1 MDTQWTIGRV
11 AKQAGVNIQTVRFYE
26 RRGLVSPDGH
36 RDSGYRLY
44 EPEAA
49 QKIRFI
55 KNAQEL
61 GFSLKEVTGL
71 LRLRVSRRIQC
82 ASVKKKAE
90 AKLQYVQE
98 KIDGLQAL
106 ERVLRGLIG
115 TCQSRGTT
123 NSCPILKSLEVGKKR
138 NDSKGVKRR

>member
-1 MDTQWTIGRV
+1 METQWTIGKV

-55 KNAQEL
+55 KNAQRL
-61 GFSLKEVTGL
+61 GFTLDEVAGL
-71 LRLRVSRRIQC
+71 LRLRVSHRARC
-82 ASVKKKAE
+82 EDVKKKAQK
-90 AKLQYVQE
+90 KLIAVKE
-98 KIDGLQAL
+98 KIEAL
-106 ERVLRGLIG
+106 NSMRNVLEGLIR
-115 TCQSRGTT
+115 TCRNKGTT
-123 NSCPILKSLEVGKKR
+123 EKCPILGCLEGNQK
-138 NDSKGVKRR
+138 